1 MKAKITTEIFIK
13 KCKEIYGE
21 KYDYSKVNYIN
32 SQTKV
37 CVICHEKDE
46 NGEEHGE
53 FWVTPNNHLRNR
65 KCPKCKL
72 LNLRKRFIKTT
83 EQFIEDAIKIHG
95 DKYDYSKVEYNGA
108 FKKIKI
114 ICKKHG
120 EFIQEPHVHLM
131 GCGCPECGKIIIYE
145 NNVKNRTTFEDFV
158 IRASIKHKNK
168 FIYPKQEIINQHQYI
183 KIICPIHGEFEQELQ
198 SHLQGCG
205 CPNCS
210 KKKKKNTEIFIEEAR
225 KIHGNKYDYSKVEY
239 KTIKDKVCIICPKH
253 GEFWQVA
260 DHHLQGNGCYICKES
275 RLERDI
281 RMFLTENNINF
292 ESQKRFKWLGKQ
304 SIDFYLIDYNIA
316 IECQG
321 IQHFSFKE
329 NSKIFDEESHKK
341 IVKLDKIKKEK
352 CYKNNIKLLYYSNLG
367 INYPYYVFEDKE
379 KLLEEIKNR

>member
-46 NGEEHGE
+46 NGDEHGE

>member
-46 NGEEHGE
+46 NGDEHGE

-210 KKKKKNTEIFIEEAR
+210 KKKEKNTEIFIEEAR

-321 IQHFSFKE
+321 IQHFSFNE

>member
-46 NGEEHGE
+46 NGDEHGE

-379 KLLEEIKNR
+379 KLLEEIKKN